1 MMTVEQVVSEV
12 DQMSEDQVV
21 LLVDRLTQRLQ
32 TIDPEIEEAWS
43 AEIRRRVDD
52 LESGK
57 VQEIPGE
64 EVTARVRQLLT
75 ICCNEPGFER
85 RGCIHAQP
93 FVAEP

>member
-43 AEIRRRVDD
+43 AEIQRRVDD

-57 VQEIPGE
+57 VREIPGD
-64 EVTARVRQLLT
+64 EVTARVRQLLA
-75 ICCNEPGFER
+75 R
-85 RGCIHAQP
+85 
-93 FVAEP
+93 